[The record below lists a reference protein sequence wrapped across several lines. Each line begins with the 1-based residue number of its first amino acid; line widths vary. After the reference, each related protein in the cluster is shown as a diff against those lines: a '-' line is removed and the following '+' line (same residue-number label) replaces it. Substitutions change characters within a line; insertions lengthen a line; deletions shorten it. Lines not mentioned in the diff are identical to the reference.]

1 MKPDQVYRP
10 IAGNLAR
17 VDRLVAKLTGSRYA
31 PLTGGKRLRPALLLF
46 AAGAWDGRAA
56 EGVIEL
62 AAAVE
67 LVHAA
72 SLVHDDV
79 IDSTV
84 RRRSGPALHRLIG
97 VKPAV
102 IFADLLFVQGLALLD
117 SIRPGRLVI
126 EFIHAVRTMCEGQW
140 LEVEGDRNLTEDRY
154 TEIIDKKTA
163 AIFAFAGRAGAR
175 LGRTGQARP
184 LEEFGREFGFV
195 YQLLDDARDL
205 GHRQLTSLERQ
216 LRRLGGASW
225 CRRRAATHA
234 DLAQAALARLTN
246 RTQRA
251 GLEGL
256 LELALTR
263 GRELRRTTEAA
274 NCQKEVS

>member
-1 MKPDQVYRP
+1 MKPDRVYRP

-17 VDRLVAKLTGSRYA
+17 VDRLVAELTGSRYA

-56 EGVIEL
+56 DGVIEL

-79 IDSTV
+79 IDNTV

-117 SIRPGRLVI
+117 AVRPGRLVI
-126 EFIHAVRTMCEGQW
+126 DFIHSVRTMCEGQW
-140 LEVEGDRNLTEDRY
+140 LEVEGGRNLTEDRY

-163 AIFAFAGRAGAR
+163 AIFAFAGRAGAL
-175 LGRTGQARP
+175 LGRTGQARR

-205 GHRQLTSLERQ
+205 GHRQLTPLERG
-216 LRRLGGASW
+216 LRRIGGAGW
-225 CRRRAATHA
+225 CRERATEHA
-234 DLAQAALARLTN
+234 DRARAVCL
-246 RTQRA
+246 RLDDRVRRR
-251 GLEGL
+251 GLELL
-256 LELALTR
+256 LESVFALD
-263 GRELRRTTEAA
+263 
-274 NCQKEVS
+274 